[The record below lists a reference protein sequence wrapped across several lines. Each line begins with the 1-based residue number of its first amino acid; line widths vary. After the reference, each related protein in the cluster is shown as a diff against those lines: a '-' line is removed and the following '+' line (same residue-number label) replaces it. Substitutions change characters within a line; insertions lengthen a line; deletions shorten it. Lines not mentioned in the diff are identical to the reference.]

1 MKKTASDLETPT
13 KKMKTKSSAD
23 VTRAQFFGTRMLG
36 ARFCGTQFFGAAL
49 TLASFSLSAICLL
62 QATTASAQH
71 GPVQR
76 TVDGVV
82 QNNAGGSVKGAV
94 VYLKDTKSLSVK
106 SFVSTDAGTFHFSQ
120 LSPDTDYDVWAELQG
135 KKSKTRSISQ
145 FNSKTQ
151 FTYTL
156 KIED

>member
-1 MKKTASDLETPT
+1 MTMKKTASDLETRT
-13 KKMKTKSSAD
+13 RKMRNSH
-23 VTRAQFFGTRMLG
+23 VPQ
-36 ARFCGTQFFGAAL
+36 ARCARVLGAAL
-49 TLASFSLSAICLL
+49 TLATLSMSALCVLEGTP
-62 QATTASAQH
+62 AAAQH

-82 QNNAGGSVKGAV
+82 QNSAGGSVKGAV